1 MFCYLHNA
9 IQLLF
14 ALFVLKKNQ
23 SQLLCTMSPRRAE
36 RCIPDRPLSNHCLSI
51 PPRTPRVSRS
61 NHPPAIHSAPSPVLR
76 SVSVLPHSTGLWAVG
91 TEPWLGRIAWGGNG
105 ATPLVGALWMASHLF
120 WVFPSWLGFSSHLV
134 CSFFIIGF
142 LFFVFF
148 FDHFFLSPANF
159 YSNMEGWGL
168 SIGKAGEAS
177 RRSKSSGPSSPPSFP
192 NQPCRAKA
200 FQGQIQ
206 AAKEEE
212 KCLPCQPVHHSGKRP
227 LVPSP
232 QNCYVRMKSGSCS
245 FPCVI
250 LVQCPNAK
258 IPSNGALSTPGFG
271 PSGRVLGSITL
282 HCSPLP
288 WAALDTVYAP
298 FGKGFQ
304 PSHSHPKGAFPA
316 IKL

>member
-1 MFCYLHNA
+1 MHTGQTPQQSLPLHSPPHPQGQQEQSSTCHSQCPFPCAPFC
-9 IQLLF
+9 
-14 ALFVLKKNQ
+14 
-23 SQLLCTMSPRRAE
+23 LCA
-36 RCIPDRPLSNHCLSI
+36 
-51 PPRTPRVSRS
+51 
-61 NHPPAIHSAPSPVLR
+61 APQ
-76 SVSVLPHSTGLWAVG
+76 HWAMG
-91 TEPWLGRIAWGGNG
+91 SGY
-105 ATPLVGALWMASHLF
+105 GALAGPHRLGGKWGHTAGWCTLDGIPF
-120 WVFPSWLGFSSHLV
+120 VLGFSQLAWIFLPPCLLIFYHW
-134 CSFFIIGF
+134 FFVF
-142 LFFVFF
+142 WVFF

-192 NQPCRAKA
+192 NQPCRAKG

-288 WAALDTVYAP
+288 WAARDTVYAP

>member
-1 MFCYLHNA
+1 MQYNYYLHFLFLRKINHSYSAQCPHAELSGAYRTDPSA
-9 IQLLF
+9 ITASPFPPTPPGSAGAIIHLPFTVPLPLCSVLSLCCPTALGYGQWVRSLGWAASLGGEMGPHRWLVHSGWHPICSGFFPAGLDFPPTLF
-14 ALFVLKKNQ
+14 AHF
-23 SQLLCTMSPRRAE
+23 
-36 RCIPDRPLSNHCLSI
+36 LS
-51 PPRTPRVSRS
+51 
-61 NHPPAIHSAPSPVLR
+61 
-76 SVSVLPHSTGLWAVG
+76 
-91 TEPWLGRIAWGGNG
+91 
-105 ATPLVGALWMASHLF
+105 LVF
-120 WVFPSWLGFSSHLV
+120 CF
-134 CSFFIIGF
+134 
-142 LFFVFF
+142 FF

-192 NQPCRAKA
+192 NQPCRAKG

-288 WAALDTVYAP
+288 WAAQDTVYAP